1 MLETIFAII
10 ATITALLSIFS
21 GIFIYI
27 LNSFKLE
34 VKEIIN
40 LKLEQ
45 SDIRLSNIE
54 KALTNHVTDKKID
67 ALQKKISDLKSNV
80 IEIKKAVTVK

>member
-45 SDIRLSNIE
+45 SNMRLDNIE
-54 KALTNHVTDKKID
+54 KALTNM
-67 ALQKKISDLKSNV
+67 LQIQ
-80 IEIKKAVTVK
+80 IKK

>member
-45 SDIRLSNIE
+45 SNIRLDNIE
-54 KALTNHVTDKKID
+54 KALTNHVCYRHR
-67 ALQKKISDLKSNV
+67 
-80 IEIKKAVTVK
+80 

>member
-10 ATITALLSIFS
+10 AKITALLSIFS

-45 SDIRLSNIE
+45 SDIKLGNIE
-54 KALTNHVTDKKID
+54 KALTNHVYRYR
-67 ALQKKISDLKSNV
+67 
-80 IEIKKAVTVK
+80 